1 MLIQDTWVKLR
12 GETQGSKILI
22 QIDSSGATW
31 ETLIQL
37 RDLFSETL
45 VNWSRL

>member
-12 GETQGSKILI
+12 GETQGSKIL
-22 QIDSSGATW
+22 IDSSGATW